1 MEWLRAAGELIE
13 TDKEVDPDLQV
24 TGLQKH
30 MDGGCPILFNNVKGK
45 PNHRVIT
52 NLFGDISII
61 NRMFGW
67 KDDAERVKK
76 LAYAL
81 SHPLKPVEIAQSE
94 APCQEFVVEKPD
106 DVNKWMVPI
115 RHTTYEPE
123 LTVGSGIRCV
133 TGAQFDGG
141 SDLGYNRMN
150 FRWGNVGTFQISPG
164 SHMWQVVNKYYKEDQ
179 PVPITMCFGVPPACT
194 LMAGAGFDYA
204 VLPMGCDEIG
214 IASAVQGA
222 PIRLVKARTVDA
234 MALADCEL
242 VLEGYVNPRDRRFET
257 KEAEDAGVQG
267 RYHFHPEWAGYMGK
281 SYKAP
286 TFHVTGIT
294 MRKPESKPI
303 IFCLGVHMLDDHN
316 IDTTVREAAIYELC
330 NRLQPGIVQN
340 VVIPYC
346 MTDWGGCI
354 IQVKKRHQIDE
365 GWQRNFMAAALSC
378 SQGMR
383 LAIAVSEDVDP
394 YSMDDIM
401 WCLTTR
407 VNPRTD
413 ILEPDPRRPRPDLHA
428 GRAHDRGRPAM
439 DGVEHPVRRRHGHRC
454 HGAVRLRERLLAP
467 GLSGRQGEAGGLVLE
482 RGHRQ
487 RQEAHARLG
496 EFAGADGAVNIC
508 CRPDL
513 SFGDEAAKGSKSCEN
528 RSQAAIAASILSICV
543 AAALAQTAPAK
554 SADTSKGKAL
564 VDAKGLTLYT
574 FDRDATGKSNCN
586 GACATNWP
594 PLMAGADAKASGDW
608 TIVTRDDGGKQ
619 WAYKGKPLYE
629 FAKDTK
635 PGDVTGDGV
644 NSVWHIAA
652 P

>member
-1 MEWLRAAGELIE
+1 MQQPLRKEQQQTPPTPNQAFDLRSTLEWLRAAGELIE

-67 KDDAERVKK
+67 KDDAERVRK
-76 LAYAL
+76 LAHAL

-294 MRKPESKPI
+294 MRKPEI
-303 IFCLGVHMLDDHN
+303 EADH
-316 IDTTVREAAIYELC
+316 L
-330 NRLQPGIVQN
+330 L
-340 VVIPYC
+340 
-346 MTDWGGCI
+346 
-354 IQVKKRHQIDE
+354 
-365 GWQRNFMAAALSC
+365 
-378 SQGMR
+378 
-383 LAIAVSEDVDP
+383 
-394 YSMDDIM
+394 
-401 WCLTTR
+401 
-407 VNPRTD
+407 
-413 ILEPDPRRPRPDLHA
+413 PRR
-428 GRAHDRGRPAM
+428 
-439 DGVEHPVRRRHGHRC
+439 
-454 HGAVRLRERLLAP
+454 
-467 GLSGRQGEAGGLVLE
+467 
-482 RGHRQ
+482 
-487 RQEAHARLG
+487 AHARRPQHRHHRARGRDLR
-496 EFAGADGAVNIC
+496 AVQ
-508 CRPDL
+508 P
-513 SFGDEAAKGSKSCEN
+513 
-528 RSQAAIAASILSICV
+528 
-543 AAALAQTAPAK
+543 AAAGHRAERGDPLLHDRLGRLHHPGEKAPPDRRRLAAQFHGALLCRARRACGSRSR
-554 SADTSKGKAL
+554 SARTSIRIRW
-564 VDAKGLTLYT
+564 TT
-574 FDRDATGKSNCN
+574 SC
-586 GACATNWP
+586 GA
-594 PLMAGADAKASGDW
+594 
-608 TIVTRDDGGKQ
+608 
-619 WAYKGKPLYE
+619 
-629 FAKDTK
+629 
-635 PGDVTGDGV
+635 
-644 NSVWHIAA
+644 
-652 P
+652 